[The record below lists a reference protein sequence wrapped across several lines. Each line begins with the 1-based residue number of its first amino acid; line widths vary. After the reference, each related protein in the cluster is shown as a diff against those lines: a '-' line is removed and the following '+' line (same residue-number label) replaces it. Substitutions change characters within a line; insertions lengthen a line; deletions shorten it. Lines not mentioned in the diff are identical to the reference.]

1 MKRTTTAAVLV
12 LVLGLTAFAGAEW
25 NKGTAAYKSGDFVT
39 AEKEFKE
46 VVKTN
51 PDHYAGY
58 YMLGVVQLKLKKR
71 SQAVA
76 NLRKAVELKPDYL
89 PARLTLGKALV
100 EAKQYP
106 DAYKVLRT
114 IDLAKVPSSQRTTFA
129 LIFAAAATKSG
140 HASDAIRVLQQQ
152 LRATSKNANLYRALG
167 AAYVT
172 QGQDAKAFE
181 ALKKAWQLKPSDGR
195 LARDA
200 VTTAIRAAR
209 RSRSSDQKKRYYSEA
224 ARIATGLAQKSP
236 TFDHLLLAGETYL
249 GAKDYATALKW
260 FEKARAKRSSSAL
273 VQFYEGQC
281 YSSLGKF
288 NKAIASLQQA
298 LKMGPDSKLRRK
310 IYEQM
315 GYVYAKQKKFDQAIT
330 AYRNAG
336 NSAKVAEMERNRDA
350 QLQNEKA
357 RQERQKYLR
366 KIKELEAQIAEL
378 RNLGQESEAD
388 QLQQQVDD
396 MKKTLREQ
404 K

>member
-1 MKRTTTAAVLV
+1 MKRATIAVVLV
-12 LVLGLTAFAGAEW
+12 LVLGLATFAGAEW
-25 NKGTAAYKSGDFVT
+25 NKGTAAYKSGDFAT

-46 VVKTN
+46 VIKTN

-89 PARLTLGKALV
+89 PARLSLGKALV

-106 DAYKVLRT
+106 DAFEVLRT

-129 LIFAAAATKSG
+129 LIYAAAATKSG

-167 AAYVT
+167 AAYVA

-209 RSRSSDQKKRYYSEA
+209 RSRSADQKKRYYSEA
-224 ARIATGLAQKSP
+224 SRIATSLAQKSP

-249 GAKDYATALKW
+249 GAKDYGRALQW

-273 VQFYEGQC
+273 VHFYEGQC

-288 NKAIASLQQA
+288 NSAIGSLQQA
-298 LKMGPDSKLRRK
+298 LKLGPESKLRRK
-310 IYEQM
+310 VYEQM
-315 GYVYAKQKKFDQAIT
+315 GYVYAKQKKYDQAIT

-336 NSAKVAEMERNRDA
+336 NSKKVAEMQEN
-350 QLQNEKA
+350 KA
-357 RQERQKYLR
+357 KQERQQYLR

-378 RNLGQESEAD
+378 RNLGQEAEAD
-388 QLQQQVDD
+388 QLQQQVDE
-396 MKKTLREQ
+396 MKKDLRGQ